1 MNISFPLLLDGAM
14 GTQLYKRGFPAGE
27 CPEKWSLEHPEEVLS
42 IQRAYVDAGSQVIYA
57 LLSIQRAYVDAGS
70 QVIYAPT
77 FGANSSVL
85 EKNGVFNKVKDYNHR
100 LVALAREAADG
111 RAAVAGDISST
122 GAMLYPLG
130 DSSFEDLYQVYR
142 EQAEALEEAGVDLF
156 VIETMT
162 NVAEAR
168 AALLAVKDVSDKPV
182 FVSFTCNEAGRT
194 MTGTDVAAALLILQ
208 GMGADAFG
216 LNCSVGPKE
225 MIPQIRRLAELTDI
239 PLIAKANAGLPK
251 TAGVRTVYD
260 VSAEEFA
267 SYVPALAEAGVSIF
281 GGCCGTDEH
290 TIAALKEALANV
302 TLKAPAHGETDLLP
316 CATERDVFLLQ
327 PDASYAEV
335 FPCDED
341 LEDALAEAEPGE
353 LIAVSI
359 ETEEDLAAF
368 SDCQYAVA
376 NPLCILCDDASLLER
391 TLRCYQGRALYEGSL
406 PDDALLPLAQK
417 YGLIF

>member
-1 MNISFPLLLDGAM
+1 MTKWFKVEGQTVYAAPGCTMYVSNYNVNNESFYSNGTYGIYFGGASCNY
-14 GTQLYKRGFPAGE
+14 LY
-27 CPEKWSLEHPEEVLS
+27 
-42 IQRAYVDAGSQVIYA
+42 
-57 LLSIQRAYVDAGS
+57 
-70 QVIYAPT
+70 
-77 FGANSSVL
+77 
-85 EKNGVFNKVKDYNHR
+85 
-100 LVALAREAADG
+100 
-111 RAAVAGDISST
+111 
-122 GAMLYPLG
+122 
-130 DSSFEDLYQVYR
+130 
-142 EQAEALEEAGVDLF
+142 
-156 VIETMT
+156 
-162 NVAEAR
+162 
-168 AALLAVKDVSDKPV
+168 
-182 FVSFTCNEAGRT
+182 
-194 MTGTDVAAALLILQ
+194 
-208 GMGADAFG
+208 
-216 LNCSVGPKE
+216 
-225 MIPQIRRLAELTDI
+225 
-239 PLIAKANAGLPK
+239 GLPK

-302 TLKAPAHGETDLLP
+302 ILKVPARGETDLLP

-335 FPCDED
+335 FPCDDD

-391 TLRCYQGRALYEGSL
+391 TLRCYQGRALYEGAL

>member
-14 GTQLYKRGFPAGE
+14 GTQLYKHGFPAGA

-42 IQRAYVDAGSQVIYA
+42 IQRAYVDAGSQI
-57 LLSIQRAYVDAGS
+57 L
-70 QVIYAPT
+70 YAPT

-85 EKNGVFNKVKDYNHR
+85 EKNGVFNKVKDYNCR

-111 RAAVAGDISST
+111 RAYVAGDISST

-162 NVAEAR
+162 NVPEAR

-194 MTGTDVAAALLILQ
+194 MTGTDVTAALLILQ
-208 GMGADAFG
+208 GMGANAFG
-216 LNCSVGPKE
+216 LNCSVGPRE
-225 MIPQIRRLAELTDI
+225 MIPQIKRLAELTEV

-260 VSAEEFA
+260 VSPEEFA

-281 GGCCGTDEH
+281 GGCCGTDEG
-290 TIAALKEALANV
+290 TIAALKGALASV
-302 TLKAPAHGETDLLP
+302 TLHAPANVASELLP
-316 CATERDVFLLQ
+316 CATEREVFLLS
-327 PDASYAEV
+327 PDASYGEV
-335 FPCDED
+335 IPCDED

-353 LIAVSI
+353 LIAVAI
-359 ETEEDLAAF
+359 ENEEDLAAF
-368 SDCQYAVA
+368 ADCQYAVA
-376 NPLCILCDDASLLER
+376 NPLCILCDDAALLEK

-406 PDDALLPLAQK
+406 PDDALFPLAEK

>member
-27 CPEKWSLEHPEEVLS
+27 CPEKWSLEHPEEV
-42 IQRAYVDAGSQVIYA
+42 
-57 LLSIQRAYVDAGS
+57 LSIQRAYVDAGS

-122 GAMLYPLG
+122 GAMLFPLG

-142 EQAEALEEAGVDLF
+142 EQAVALEEAGVDLF

-194 MTGTDVAAALLILQ
+194 MTGTDIAAALLILQ

-225 MIPQIRRLAELTDI
+225 MTPQIRRLAELTDI

-290 TIAALKEALANV
+290 TIAAVKEALANV